1 MCLLQQRNLHNKL
14 AYTKMKH
21 VCRQNIHDDNDEEVK
36 QGDDDVMN
44 HADANNDN
52 EYTNTKANSLQGQL
66 EF

>member
-1 MCLLQQRNLHNKL
+1 
-14 AYTKMKH
+14 MKH

-52 EYTNTKANSLQGQL
+52 EHTNTKANSLQGQL